1 MNSDKIISKTKWVD
15 DLRKIVS
22 QYKSEEFNLTQS
34 CLQTDFHL
42 NKIYKSLLIDEINSE
57 YKNFNSLQ
65 KQLKFYI
72 NEAYSYIVGN
82 QISKADNFEFQNKI
96 SKIENLILKIRNEYK
111 IKFDTLLAE
120 ETSLE
125 KELDNYDLIFM
136 EEFAKEQENKLRE
149 YYNSRLNKDEDMEML
164 NNMNNQ
170 NDNNMKNYSILNVL
184 NKKNQN
190 TNQNK
195 SSGINK
201 NKDKLNS
208 EEENNKDIQE
218 EKQVYNNL
226 DLIDKYIDKI
236 MTNVNYPIYGI
247 NDEEEITFNDI
258 EKLVKKMNQ
267 NHLKIIRIKTDIINA
282 IIEKKLGGNNQG
294 WEPKEHEEFIKLK
307 NAYNNRINTYEFLTA
322 LSQTIPYIPVSE
334 LKNHI
339 YLYEK
344 FVKINDI
351 KKLLLNK
358 YKEIKKKK
366 EEDEKE
372 KKIQKIKEERKLRE
386 EQKKDAKNKQKIQ
399 EERRQKVLEWKQN
412 KEKELLAKQQILYEE
427 KKIQRQ
433 KEKEIYYINKIKNH
447 YALEEYHQR
456 KKQEQEEKAKLI
468 EEEKNKLAQNINKFD
483 IDRIK
488 DKEDAL
494 LQKKLD
500 AKQVKVSNKL
510 SQEIKY
516 QNYKIKEKEKLKYV
530 PSKLKESTT
539 QSKNRKRE
547 KFDPNKEQK
556 KDAYTMANNV
566 LGRTTRAVPSWRQ
579 GL

>member
-208 EEENNKDIQE
+208 EEENNNDIQE

>member
-208 EEENNKDIQE
+208 VENNKDIQE